1 MQYSQT
7 LLDDI
12 RAAVD
17 IVDLVSRFVNLRKA
31 GSHWKGLC
39 PFHAEKTP
47 SFTVNP
53 QKGIFHCFGCGVGGD
68 AFGFVMRQD
77 RLSFPEAVRALAKS
91 AGIALPEERGAQ
103 SGDSGREEL
112 LRVMD
117 LAGRFFADTLWKPAG
132 ERARAYLG
140 ERGIDTGIAS
150 HSGLGSP
157 PGGWGRWPTSLKGG
171 KVPGGARFA
180 RGLAVAGENGAGAS
194 ARSPGR
200 LVADQAREAG
210 GERAPA
216 YLGEARVDHGIA
228 RHFGLGY
235 APEGWESLLTFMK
248 GEKVSEE
255 ALIATGLAVAR
266 ENRAG
271 AYDRFRGRLLFP
283 IRDLQGRVVAFGGR
297 GFGDEQ
303 PKYLNSPETPLYTK
317 GNLLYAADL
326 ARQTIQS
333 ENRALLVEGY
343 VDCIMAHQ
351 HGFTG
356 TVAALG
362 TAFTPA
368 QLALLRRYCDEVV
381 TFFDADAAGQKAAA
395 RAEELL
401 EPTGRGMAWAV
412 NRSGAFEG
420 AGALRVKVA
429 LLPAGHDPDTFLR
442 TVGREAFTERIA
454 AARSILSYSL
464 DRALAD
470 PDGATG
476 PRARTTAFARVAL
489 LLAKVADGDEAA
501 ALSREAAAKLR
512 MDPTQLWIEAQRLQS
527 SLRTPPAQS
536 QPSPPASMPSV
547 ERELVALLLY
557 SAEARGALLGLLG
570 ESDELGHASLR
581 AIVDALK
588 HRPDASA
595 ESLMPD
601 LPTDE
606 ARSVLSS
613 LLVVDRES
621 VDARVSIGQFQRR
634 LERSQRLRRAREV
647 SQAIA
652 ETQAQT
658 GVAAPMHAA

>member
-39 PFHAEKTP
+39 PFHTEKTP

-53 QKGIFHCFGCGVGGD
+53 RKSIFHCFGCGVGGD

-77 RLSFPEAVRALAKS
+77 RLSFPEAVRALAKT
-91 AGIALPEERGAQ
+91 AGVALPDEHGAR

-112 LRVMD
+112 TRVMD
-117 LAGRFFADTLWKPAG
+117 LAGRFYADTLWKPAG

-140 ERGIDTGIAS
+140 ERGIDTGIA
-150 HSGLGSP
+150 
-157 PGGWGRWPTSLKGG
+157 
-171 KVPGGARFA
+171 
-180 RGLAVAGENGAGAS
+180 
-194 ARSPGR
+194 
-200 LVADQAREAG
+200 
-210 GERAPA
+210 
-216 YLGEARVDHGIA
+216 

-235 APEGWESLLTFMK
+235 APEGWESLLTFMRA
-248 GEKVSEE
+248 EKVSEE

-317 GNLLYAADL
+317 GNLLYGADL
-326 ARQTIQS
+326 ARMTIQS
-333 ENRALLVEGY
+333 QNRALLVEGY

-401 EPTGRGMAWAV
+401 EPTGGGMAWAV

-420 AGALRVKVA
+420 GGAFRVKVA

-442 TVGREAFTERIA
+442 TAGGEAFEERIT
-454 AARSILSYSL
+454 AARSLLAYAL
-464 DRALAD
+464 DRAIVD

-476 PRARTTAFARVAL
+476 PRARTSAFARVSL
-489 LLAKVADGDEAA
+489 MLAKVADAEEAT
-501 ALSREAAAKLR
+501 ALSREAAAKLGV
-512 MDPTQLWIEAQRLQS
+512 DPTQLWIEAQRLQS

-536 QPSPPASMPSV
+536 QPPAPVSMASV
-547 ERELVALLLY
+547 ERDLVALLL
-557 SAEARGALLGLLG
+557 
-570 ESDELGHASLR
+570 HC
-581 AIVDALK
+581 
-588 HRPDASA
+588 
-595 ESLMPD
+595 
-601 LPTDE
+601 DE
-606 ARSVLSS
+606 ARA
-613 LLVVDRES
+613 
-621 VDARVSIGQFQRR
+621 ARPAPRGGPAGRPQR
-634 LERSQRLRRAREV
+634 
-647 SQAIA
+647 
-652 ETQAQT
+652 
-658 GVAAPMHAA
+658 GG

>member
-117 LAGRFFADTLWKPAG
+117 LAGRFYADTLWKPAG

-140 ERGIDTGIAS
+140 ERGIDTGIA
-150 HSGLGSP
+150 
-157 PGGWGRWPTSLKGG
+157 
-171 KVPGGARFA
+171 
-180 RGLAVAGENGAGAS
+180 
-194 ARSPGR
+194 
-200 LVADQAREAG
+200 
-210 GERAPA
+210 
-216 YLGEARVDHGIA
+216 

-235 APEGWESLLTFMK
+235 APEGWESLLAVMK
-248 GEKVSEE
+248 TEKVPEE

-326 ARQTIQS
+326 ARPAIQS
-333 ENRALLVEGY
+333 QNRALLVEGY

-470 PDGATG
+470 PNGATG

-501 ALSREAAAKLR
+501 ALSREAAAKLGV
-512 MDPTQLWIEAQRLQS
+512 DPTQLWIEAQRLQS

-536 QPSPPASMPSV
+536 QPSLPASMPSV
-547 ERELVALLLY
+547 ERDLVALLLY

-588 HRPDASA
+588 HRPDATA

-613 LLVVDRES
+613 LLVEDRES

-652 ETQAQT
+652 DVQAKT
-658 GVAAPMHAA
+658 GVAAPMHAELRTLHKESAVVYEITGGVAQSLEHGTSASPRSSDE

>member
-39 PFHAEKTP
+39 PFQADKTP

-77 RLSFPEAVRALAKS
+77 RLSFPEAVRALAKT
-91 AGIALPEERGAQ
+91 AGVALPDEHGAR

-112 LRVMD
+112 TRVMD
-117 LAGRFFADTLWKPAG
+117 LAGRFYSDTLWKPAG
-132 ERARAYLG
+132 ERARAYL
-140 ERGIDTGIAS
+140 EQRGIDTGIA
-150 HSGLGSP
+150 
-157 PGGWGRWPTSLKGG
+157 
-171 KVPGGARFA
+171 
-180 RGLAVAGENGAGAS
+180 
-194 ARSPGR
+194 
-200 LVADQAREAG
+200 
-210 GERAPA
+210 
-216 YLGEARVDHGIA
+216 
-228 RHFGLGY
+228 RHFALGY

-248 GEKVSEE
+248 AEKVPEE

-317 GNLLYAADL
+317 GNLLYGADL
-326 ARQTIQS
+326 ARTTIQS

-343 VDCIMAHQ
+343 VDCLMAHQ
-351 HGFTG
+351 HGFTE

-381 TFFDADAAGQKAAA
+381 TFFDADAAGQKAAE

-401 EPTGRGMAWAV
+401 DPTTGGVAWAV
-412 NRSGAFEG
+412 NRSGGFDG
-420 AGALRVKVA
+420 GGALRVKVA

-442 TVGREAFTERIA
+442 AGGA
-454 AARSILSYSL
+454 AAFAERVAGARSLLSYVLERTIRSSE
-464 DRALAD
+464 
-470 PDGATG
+470 ATG
-476 PRARTTAFARVAL
+476 QRGRANAFARVAL
-489 LLAKVADGDEAA
+489 MLSKVTDAEEAA
-501 ALSREAAAKLR
+501 VLSREAAVRLGVDA
-512 MDPTQLWIEAQRLQS
+512 TQLWIEAQRLQT
-527 SLRTPPAQS
+527 SLRRKPPVPVGVATTAAAPPAWERDLLTLLLAS
-536 QPSPPASMPSV
+536 AAARGVLLPLLEGEDLAHAALREVAMALRARPDAEGAALLAELPSEAARHTLSAL
-547 ERELVALLLY
+547 LVADPPP
-557 SAEARGALLGLLG
+557 SDTEAIEQFRRRLDRARRLRR
-570 ESDELGHASLR
+570 LR
-581 AIVDALK
+581 AAARDIAERQQASTGTDDTLVDAL
-588 HRPDASA
+588 R
-595 ESLMPD
+595 D
-601 LPTDE
+601 LE
-606 ARSVLSS
+606 
-613 LLVVDRES
+613 RES
-621 VDARVSIGQFQRR
+621 KTVYGYTR
-634 LERSQRLRRAREV
+634 
-647 SQAIA
+647 
-652 ETQAQT
+652 
-658 GVAAPMHAA
+658 

>member
-1 MQYSQT
+1 MQYSQA

-53 QKGIFHCFGCGVGGD
+53 QKNIFHCFGCGVGGD

-77 RLSFPEAVRALAKS
+77 RLSFPEAVRALAKT
-91 AGIALPEERGAQ
+91 AGIALPEERAAGG
-103 SGDSGREEL
+103 GDSGREEL
-112 LRVMD
+112 TRVMD
-117 LAGRFFADTLWKPAG
+117 LAGRLYADLLWKPAG
-132 ERARAYLG
+132 ERARAYL
-140 ERGIDTGIAS
+140 EQRGIDT
-150 HSGLGSP
+150 
-157 PGGWGRWPTSLKGG
+157 
-171 KVPGGARFA
+171 
-180 RGLAVAGENGAGAS
+180 
-194 ARSPGR
+194 
-200 LVADQAREAG
+200 
-210 GERAPA
+210 
-216 YLGEARVDHGIA
+216 GIA
-228 RHFGLGY
+228 RHFGLGW
-235 APEGWESLLTFMK
+235 APEGWETLLTFMK
-248 GEKVSEE
+248 GEKVPEE
-255 ALIATGLAVAR
+255 ALIAAGLAVAR

-326 ARQTIQS
+326 ARTTIQS

-368 QLALLRRYCDEVV
+368 QLALLRRYCDEVI

-401 EPTGRGMAWAV
+401 EPTGRSMAWAV

-420 AGALRVKVA
+420 AGTLRVKVA

-442 TVGREAFTERIA
+442 SVGREGFMERIA
-454 AARSILSYSL
+454 AARSILSYAL
-464 DRALAD
+464 DRALVD

-501 ALSREAAAKLR
+501 ALSREAATKLGV
-512 MDPTQLWIEAQRLQS
+512 DPTQLWIEAQRLQS
-527 SLRTPPAQS
+527 SLRTPPPQA
-536 QPSPPASMPSV
+536 QPSAPVSTPPV
-547 ERELVALLLY
+547 ERDLVTLLLH
-557 SAEARGALLGLLG
+557 SDEARATLLGLLA
-570 ESDELGHASLR
+570 EPDELGHASLR
-581 AIVDALK
+581 AIVEALRR
-588 HRPDASA
+588 RPDAPA
-595 ESLMPD
+595 ESLMTD

-613 LLVVDRES
+613 LLVEDRES

-634 LERSQRLRRAREV
+634 LERSLRLRRARELT
-647 SQAIA
+647 QAIA
-652 ETQAQT
+652 ETQAKT
-658 GVAAPMHAA
+658 GVAAPMHAELRTLHKESAVVYEITGGVAQSLEHGTSTSPRSSDE

>member
-1 MQYSQT
+1 MQYSQAV
-7 LLDDI
+7 LDDI

-17 IVDLVSRFVNLRKA
+17 IVDLVGRFVNLRKA

-91 AGIALPEERGAQ
+91 AGVALPDEHGAK

-112 LRVMD
+112 LRVME
-117 LAGRFFADTLWKPAG
+117 LAGRFYVDTLWKPAG
-132 ERARAYLG
+132 ERARAYLDQ
-140 ERGIDTGIAS
+140 RGIDA
-150 HSGLGSP
+150 
-157 PGGWGRWPTSLKGG
+157 
-171 KVPGGARFA
+171 
-180 RGLAVAGENGAGAS
+180 
-194 ARSPGR
+194 
-200 LVADQAREAG
+200 
-210 GERAPA
+210 
-216 YLGEARVDHGIA
+216 GIA

-235 APEGWESLLTFMK
+235 APEGWDSLLTFMK
-248 GEKVSEE
+248 AEKVPDE
-255 ALIATGLAVAR
+255 ALIAAGLAVAR
-266 ENRAG
+266 ENRPG

-326 ARQTIQS
+326 ARPTIQS
-333 ENRALLVEGY
+333 QNRALLVEGY
-343 VDCIMAHQ
+343 VDCMMAHQ

-368 QLALLRRYCDEVV
+368 QLALLRRYCDEVI

-420 AGALRVKVA
+420 AGTLRVKVA

-442 TVGREAFTERIA
+442 TVGSEAFSERIA
-454 AARSILSYSL
+454 AARSILAYAL

-489 LLAKVADGDEAA
+489 MLAKVADGDEAA
-501 ALSREAAAKLR
+501 TLSREAAARLGV
-512 MDPTQLWIEAQRLQS
+512 DPTQLWIEAQRLQT

-536 QPSPPASMPSV
+536 QPTTPPSIPPV
-547 ERELVALLLY
+547 ERDLVALLLY
-557 SAEARGALLGLLG
+557 SSEARTELLDPLAR
-570 ESDELGHASLR
+570 SDEPSHASLR
-581 AIVDALK
+581 AIVDALRQ
-588 HRPDASA
+588 RPDATP
-595 ESLMPD
+595 ESLMTD

-613 LLVVDRES
+613 LLVEDRES
-621 VDARVSIGQFQRR
+621 IDARVSIGQFQRR

-652 ETQAQT
+652 ETQAKT
-658 GVAAPMHAA
+658 GVATPVHAELMTLHKESAVVYEITGGVAQSLEHGTSTSTRSSDE

>member
-1 MQYSQT
+1 MQYSQA

-17 IVDLVSRFVNLRKA
+17 IVDLVGRFVNLRKA

-53 QKGIFHCFGCGVGGD
+53 QKNIFHCFGCGVGGD

-91 AGIALPEERGAQ
+91 AGIALPEERG
-103 SGDSGREEL
+103 SGAGNSGREEL
-112 LRVMD
+112 IRVME
-117 LAGRFFADTLWKPAG
+117 LAGRFYADTLWKPAG
-132 ERARAYLG
+132 ERARAYL
-140 ERGIDTGIAS
+140 EQRGIDI
-150 HSGLGSP
+150 
-157 PGGWGRWPTSLKGG
+157 
-171 KVPGGARFA
+171 
-180 RGLAVAGENGAGAS
+180 
-194 ARSPGR
+194 
-200 LVADQAREAG
+200 
-210 GERAPA
+210 
-216 YLGEARVDHGIA
+216 GIA
-228 RHFGLGY
+228 RSFGLGY
-235 APEGWESLLTFMK
+235 APEGWETLLTFMRA
-248 GEKVSEE
+248 EKVAEE
-255 ALIATGLAVAR
+255 ALIAAGLAVAR

-283 IRDLQGRVVAFGGR
+283 IRDLQSRVVAFGGR

-326 ARQTIQS
+326 ARTTIQS

-420 AGALRVKVA
+420 AGTLRVKVA

-442 TVGREAFTERIA
+442 SAGRAGFMERIA
-454 AARSILSYSL
+454 AARSILSYAL

-501 ALSREAAAKLR
+501 ALSREAATKLGV
-512 MDPTQLWIEAQRLQS
+512 DPTQLWIEAQRLQS

-536 QPSPPASMPSV
+536 QPAAPVSTPPV
-547 ERELVALLLY
+547 ERDLVALLLH
-557 SAEARGALLGLLG
+557 SSEARAALLGPLG
-570 ESDELGHASLR
+570 ETDEVGHASLR
-581 AIVDALK
+581 AIVEALRR
-588 HRPDASA
+588 RPDAPA
-595 ESLMPD
+595 ESLMTD

-613 LLVVDRES
+613 LLVEDRES

-634 LERSQRLRRAREV
+634 LERSQRLRRAREL

-652 ETQAQT
+652 ETQAKT
-658 GVAAPMHAA
+658 GVAAPMDAELRTLHKESAVVYEITGGVAQSLEHGTPTSSRSSDE

>member
-1 MQYSQT
+1 MQYSQP

-17 IVDLVSRFVNLRKA
+17 IVDLVNRFVNLRKA

-53 QKGIFHCFGCGVGGD
+53 RKGIFHCFGCGVGGD

-77 RLSFPEAVRALAKS
+77 RLSFPEAVRALAKT
-91 AGIALPEERGAQ
+91 AGVALPDERGAK

-117 LAGRFFADTLWKPAG
+117 LAGRFYADTLWKPAG
-132 ERARAYLG
+132 ERARAYLE
-140 ERGIDTGIAS
+140 ERGIDT
-150 HSGLGSP
+150 
-157 PGGWGRWPTSLKGG
+157 
-171 KVPGGARFA
+171 
-180 RGLAVAGENGAGAS
+180 E
-194 ARSPGR
+194 
-200 LVADQAREAG
+200 
-210 GERAPA
+210 
-216 YLGEARVDHGIA
+216 IA

-248 GEKVSEE
+248 SEKVAEE

-283 IRDLQGRVVAFGGR
+283 IRDLQGRAVAFGGR

-326 ARQTIQS
+326 ARPTIQS
-333 ENRALLVEGY
+333 QNRALLVEGY

-351 HGFTG
+351 YGFTG

-420 AGALRVKVA
+420 AGTLRVKVA

-442 TVGREAFTERIA
+442 SVGSEAFTERIA
-454 AARSILSYSL
+454 AARSILAYAL
-464 DRALAD
+464 DRALVD

-501 ALSREAAAKLR
+501 LLSREAASKLGV
-512 MDPTQLWIEAQRLQS
+512 DPTQLWIEAQRLQS
-527 SLRTPPAQS
+527 SLRTPPARS
-536 QPSPPASMPSV
+536 QPSPTASTAPV
-547 ERELVALLLY
+547 ERDLVTLLLHSDEARAALL
-557 SAEARGALLGLLG
+557 ALLG
-570 ESDELGHASLR
+570 ESDELGQPSLR
-581 AIVDALK
+581 AIVEALRR
-588 HRPDASA
+588 RPDASA
-595 ESLMPD
+595 ESLMTD

-613 LLVVDRES
+613 LLVEDRES

-634 LERSQRLRRAREV
+634 LERSQRLRRAREA

-652 ETQAQT
+652 EAQAKT
-658 GVAAPMHAA
+658 GVAAPMHAELRTLHKESAVVYEITGGVAQSLEHGTSTSPRSSDE

>member
-17 IVDLVSRFVNLRKA
+17 IVDLVGRFVNLRKA

-77 RLSFPEAVRALAKS
+77 RLSFPEAVRALAKTT
-91 AGIALPEERGAQ
+91 GIALPDEHGARG
-103 SGDSGREEL
+103 GDSGREEL
-112 LRVMD
+112 VRVMV
-117 LAGRFFADTLWKPAG
+117 LAGRFYTETLWKPAG

-140 ERGIDTGIAS
+140 QRGIDTA
-150 HSGLGSP
+150 
-157 PGGWGRWPTSLKGG
+157 
-171 KVPGGARFA
+171 
-180 RGLAVAGENGAGAS
+180 
-194 ARSPGR
+194 
-200 LVADQAREAG
+200 
-210 GERAPA
+210 
-216 YLGEARVDHGIA
+216 IA
-228 RHFGLGY
+228 RQFGLGY

-248 GEKVSEE
+248 SEKVSEDT
-255 ALIATGLAVAR
+255 LIAAGLAVAR

-326 ARQTIQS
+326 SRPTIQS
-333 ENRALLVEGY
+333 QNRALLVEGY

-351 HGFTG
+351 YGFTG

-368 QLALLRRYCDEVV
+368 QLALLRRYCDEVI

-420 AGALRVKVA
+420 AGTLKVKVA

-442 TVGREAFTERIA
+442 SVGREGFTERIG
-454 AARSILSYSL
+454 AARSILSFAL
-464 DRALAD
+464 DRALVD
-470 PDGATG
+470 PDGTTG
-476 PRARTTAFARVAL
+476 ARARTTAFARVAL

-501 ALSREAAAKLR
+501 ALSREAAPGSGSTR
-512 MDPTQLWIEAQRLQS
+512 PS
-527 SLRTPPAQS
+527 SGS
-536 QPSPPASMPSV
+536 
-547 ERELVALLLY
+547 
-557 SAEARGALLGLLG
+557 
-570 ESDELGHASLR
+570 
-581 AIVDALK
+581 
-588 HRPDASA
+588 
-595 ESLMPD
+595 
-601 LPTDE
+601 
-606 ARSVLSS
+606 
-613 LLVVDRES
+613 
-621 VDARVSIGQFQRR
+621 
-634 LERSQRLRRAREV
+634 
-647 SQAIA
+647 
-652 ETQAQT
+652 
-658 GVAAPMHAA
+658 

>member
-1 MQYSQT
+1 MQYSQA

-31 GSHWKGLC
+31 GAHWKGLC

-53 QKGIFHCFGCGVGGD
+53 RKGIFHCFGCGVGGD

-77 RLSFPEAVRALAKS
+77 RLSFPEAVRSLAKT
-91 AGIALPEERGAQ
+91 AGIALPEERGGR
-103 SGDSGREEL
+103 SGDSGRDEL

-117 LAGRFFADTLWKPAG
+117 LAGRFYAEALWKPAG

-140 ERGIDTGIAS
+140 ERG
-150 HSGLGSP
+150 
-157 PGGWGRWPTSLKGG
+157 
-171 KVPGGARFA
+171 
-180 RGLAVAGENGAGAS
+180 
-194 ARSPGR
+194 
-200 LVADQAREAG
+200 
-210 GERAPA
+210 
-216 YLGEARVDHGIA
+216 VDPEIA
-228 RHFGLGY
+228 RRFGLGY
-235 APEGWESLLTFMK
+235 APEGWETLLTFLK
-248 GEKVSEE
+248 GEKVPEE
-255 ALIATGLAVAR
+255 IVVTVGLAVPR
-266 ENRAG
+266 EHRAG

-326 ARQTIQS
+326 ARPTIQTQ
-333 ENRALLVEGY
+333 NRALLVEGY
-343 VDCIMAHQ
+343 VDCVMAHQ
-351 HGFTG
+351 YGFTG

-381 TFFDADAAGQKAAA
+381 TFFDADAAGQKAAE

-420 AGALRVKVA
+420 AGTLRVKVA

-442 TVGREAFTERIA
+442 EAGAEAFTERIG
-454 AARSILSYSL
+454 AARSILAFAL
-464 DRALAD
+464 DRAIAD

-489 LLAKVADGDEAA
+489 MLAKVADGEEAA
-501 ALSREAAAKLR
+501 ALSREAAARLGV
-512 MDPTQLWIEAQRLQS
+512 DPTQLWIEAQRLQS
-527 SLRTPPAQS
+527 SLRTPPAPTRS
-536 QPSPPASMPSV
+536 AVPDSVPPV
-547 ERELVALLLY
+547 ERDLVTLLLH
-557 SAEARGALLGLLG
+557 SEEARTSLLGLLD
-570 ESDELGHASLR
+570 ESDDLGHAPLR
-581 AIVDALK
+581 SIVGALK
-588 HRPDASA
+588 RRPDASA
-595 ESLMPD
+595 ESLMTD
-601 LPTDE
+601 LETDD
-606 ARSVLSS
+606 ARSVLSA
-613 LLVVDRES
+613 LLVEDRETI
-621 VDARVSIGQFQRR
+621 DARVSIGQFQRR

-652 ETQAQT
+652 EAQAKV
-658 GVAAPMHAA
+658 GAEAPMHTELRTLHQESAVVYGITGGIAQSLDHGTTGSPRSSDE